1 MSPLPFSGSGVR
13 KRNNTII
20 EMSEDK
26 RLKGMGNEVTPQPC
40 TVADKEAAISLKN
53 VSKRFGGANGV
64 LALDGI
70 SCQIR
75 DREFVSI
82 IGPSGCGKST
92 LLRIIAGLIPYEG
105 DEVFVYGKPVNG
117 PSPEI
122 GVVFQTSN
130 LLPWL
135 TVEKNMRLGAE
146 ILKMPGNT
154 IGLKVESMIDMLNLK
169 GFERHYPNQ
178 LSGGM
183 QQRVALGQTLVLDPS
198 ILLMDE
204 PFGALDALTRDRLN
218 VELLRI
224 WEEQKQTVFFV
235 THSITEAVFLSDR
248 VWVFSDRPGR
258 LIEDVRI
265 EIPHP
270 RDPQSTKARPD
281 FSNHVLHLSRLM
293 GVF

>member
-1 MSPLPFSGSGVR
+1 M
-13 KRNNTII
+13 
-20 EMSEDK
+20 
-26 RLKGMGNEVTPQPC
+26 
-40 TVADKEAAISLKN
+40 
-53 VSKRFGGANGV
+53 
-64 LALDGI
+64 
-70 SCQIR
+70 
-75 DREFVSI
+75 
-82 IGPSGCGKST
+82 
-92 LLRIIAGLIPYEG
+92 
-105 DEVFVYGKPVNG
+105 NG

-146 ILKMPGNT
+146 ILKIPSGT
-154 IGLKVESMIDMLNLK
+154 IDAKIEDMIEMLHLK

-183 QQRVALGQTLVLDPS
+183 QQRVALGQTLVLNPS

-224 WEEQKQTVFFV
+224 WQEQKQTVFFV
-235 THSITEAVFLSDR
+235 THSIVEAIFLSDR
-248 VWVFSDRPGR
+248 VWVMSARPGR

-265 EIPHP
+265 EIPRP
-270 RDPQSTKARPD
+270 RDPRTSK
-281 FSNHVLHLSRLM
+281 VLPEFVKHSMHLSKLM

>member
-1 MSPLPFSGSGVR
+1 MLKDISP
-13 KRNNTII
+13 
-20 EMSEDK
+20 
-26 RLKGMGNEVTPQPC
+26 QC
-40 TVADKEAAISLKN
+40 TYTGKEAAITLNN
-53 VSKRFGGANGV
+53 VSKRFGGEKGV
-64 LALDGI
+64 QALDGI
-70 SCQIR
+70 SCSIG

-82 IGPSGCGKST
+82 LGPSGCGKST
-92 LLRIIAGLIPYEG
+92 MLRIIAGLIPYEG
-105 DEVFVYGKPVNG
+105 DEVAVYGKPVKG

-122 GVVFQTSN
+122 GVVFQSSN

-135 TVEKNMRLGAE
+135 TVEKNVRLGAE
-146 ILKMPGNT
+146 ILKMPTDT
-154 IGLKVESMIDMLNLK
+154 IARRVVEMIDILHLK
-169 GFERHYPNQ
+169 GFEKHYPNQ

-183 QQRVALGQTLVLDPS
+183 QQRAALGQTLVLDPK

-224 WEEQKQTVFFV
+224 WEEQKKTVFFV
-235 THSITEAVFLSDR
+235 THSIPEAIFLSDR
-248 VWVFSDRPGR
+248 VWVMSDRPGR

-270 RDPQSTKARPD
+270 RNPQETKVRPE
-281 FSNHVLHLSRLM
+281 FGEYVLHFSKLM

>member
-1 MSPLPFSGSGVR
+1 MVAVNISVLKKRGNMLQSISPQCAYTG
-13 KRNNTII
+13 
-20 EMSEDK
+20 
-26 RLKGMGNEVTPQPC
+26 
-40 TVADKEAAISLKN
+40 KEAAITLNN
-53 VSKRFGGANGV
+53 VSKRFGGEKGV
-64 LALDGI
+64 QALDGI
-70 SCQIR
+70 SCSIG

-82 IGPSGCGKST
+82 LGPSGCGKST
-92 LLRIIAGLIPYEG
+92 MLRIIAGLIPYEG
-105 DEVFVYGKPVNG
+105 DDVSVYGKPVKG

-122 GVVFQTSN
+122 GVVFQSCN

-146 ILKMPGNT
+146 ILKMSSDT
-154 IGLKVESMIDMLNLK
+154 IGRRVEEMIDILHLK
-169 GFERHYPNQ
+169 GFEKHHPNQ

-183 QQRVALGQTLVLDPS
+183 QQRVALGQTLVLDPKV
-198 ILLMDE
+198 LLMDE

-224 WEEQKQTVFFV
+224 WEEQKKTVFFV
-235 THSITEAVFLSDR
+235 THSISEAIFLSDR
-248 VWVFSDRPGR
+248 VWVMSDRPGR

-270 RDPQSTKARPD
+270 RNPQETKVRPE
-281 FSNHVLHLSRLM
+281 FGEYVLHFSKLM

>member
-1 MSPLPFSGSGVR
+1 MTINKSVLK
-13 KRNNTII
+13 KRNNMLQGI
-20 EMSEDK
+20 S
-26 RLKGMGNEVTPQPC
+26 PQC
-40 TVADKEAAISLKN
+40 TYTGKEAAITLNN
-53 VSKRFGGANGV
+53 VSKRFGGEKGV
-64 LALDGI
+64 QALDGI
-70 SCQIR
+70 SCSIG

-82 IGPSGCGKST
+82 LGPSGCGKST
-92 LLRIIAGLIPYEG
+92 MLRIIAGLIPYEG
-105 DEVFVYGKPVNG
+105 DDVSVYGKPVEG

-122 GVVFQTSN
+122 GVVFQSSN

-146 ILKMPGNT
+146 ILKMPSDT
-154 IGLKVESMIDMLNLK
+154 IGRRVEEMIGMLHLK
-169 GFERHYPNQ
+169 GFEKHHPNQ

-183 QQRVALGQTLVLDPS
+183 QQRVALGQTLVLDPK

-224 WEEQKQTVFFV
+224 WEEQKKTVFFV
-235 THSITEAVFLSDR
+235 THSISEAIFLSDR
-248 VWVFSDRPGR
+248 VWVMSDRPGR

-270 RDPQSTKARPD
+270 RNPQETKIRPE
-281 FSNHVLHLSRLM
+281 FGEYVLHFSKLM

>member
-1 MSPLPFSGSGVR
+1 
-13 KRNNTII
+13 
-20 EMSEDK
+20 MSEDK

>member
-1 MSPLPFSGSGVR
+1 
-13 KRNNTII
+13 
-20 EMSEDK
+20 
-26 RLKGMGNEVTPQPC
+26 MGKNVLQKQC
-40 TVADKEAAISLKN
+40 TMVDNQAAISLKK

-70 SCQIR
+70 SGKIL
-75 DREFVSI
+75 DREFVTI

-105 DEVFVYGKPVNG
+105 DEVFLYGKPVNG
-117 PSPEI
+117 PSSEI

-135 TVEKNMRLGAE
+135 SVEKNMRLGAE
-146 ILKMPGNT
+146 ILKMSEDT
-154 IGLKVESMIDMLNLK
+154 IGRRVEAMIDMLNLK

-183 QQRVALGQTLVLDPS
+183 QQRVALGQTLVLHPS
-198 ILLMDE
+198 VLLMDE

-224 WEEQKQTVFFV
+224 WEEHKQTVFFV
-235 THSITEAVFLSDR
+235 THSIAEAVFLSDR
-248 VWVFSDRPGR
+248 VWVLSDRPGR
-258 LIEDVRI
+258 LLEDIRI

-270 RDPQSTKARPD
+270 RDPQSTKILPE
-281 FSNHVLHLSRLM
+281 FGNYVLHLSRLM

>member
-1 MSPLPFSGSGVR
+1 
-13 KRNNTII
+13 
-20 EMSEDK
+20 MSEDK

-146 ILKMPGNT
+146 ILKMPENT
-154 IGLKVESMIDMLNLK
+154 IGRKVESMIDMLNLK

-224 WEEQKQTVFFV
+224 WEEKKQTVFFV

-248 VWVFSDRPGR
+248 VWVLSDRPGR

-270 RDPQSTKARPD
+270 RDPQSTKALPD
-281 FSNHVLHLSRLM
+281 FNNHVLHLSRLM